1 MNWTVA
7 ALTEFVQRLMSK
19 GNPLKPSFLV
29 ENTVAQNNVTGD
41 GTTYTVQ
48 FATTLFDQHGDFDG
62 TSTFTTP
69 ATGVYLFTFNVV
81 MENLNGTSNLAN
93 LVTSNKS
100 YLLHRENG
108 TEAAIA
114 GYTMTGS
121 IICDMDE
128 GDTATVTVNEGG
140 GSKTTDVSNGASH
153 FSGALIS

>member
-29 ENTVAQNNVTGD
+29 ENTSAQNNVTGD

-48 FATTLFDQHGDFDG
+48 FATTVFDQHGDFDG
-62 TSTFTTP
+62 TSTFTAP
-69 ATGVYLFTFNVV
+69 VTGVYLFAFTV
-81 MENLNGTSNLAN
+81 MMESLNGTSNLAY
-93 LVTSNKS
+93 LVTSNKNFS
-100 YLLHRENG
+100 LHRENG
-108 TEAAIA
+108 TEAAVA
-114 GYTMTGS
+114 GYAMVGS
-121 IICDMDE
+121 IICGMDE

-140 GSKTTDVSNGASH
+140 GSRTTDVSNGASH